1 LAVAGFGEA
10 GLIVFKP
17 PKGFGSSFFASSG
30 FGAPKSPPLEAGVN
44 ENVGLSPNRPCGL
57 GFSAG
62 ASALLS
68 SALGAAGF

>member
-44 ENVGLSPNRPCGL
+44 ENVGFSPNRP
-57 GFSAG
+57 
-62 ASALLS
+62 
-68 SALGAAGF
+68 